1 MKTRLSTQ
9 PTLLAALLTLL
20 VLTVAPL
27 SAQGMT
33 FDEDETPATESA
45 VDWMAT
51 EDTSADLSE
60 SAPALEA
67 VGAASAGTMEEDLNL
82 KPASERGMLSLIA
95 LVLLGLAAFGS
106 LFLMKKKKAEEQ
118 QRAMMEVLESIR
130 VGGKWQMSLV
140 RVPGKILVL
149 GVTDKGMQTLT
160 EIPEEAAMDART
172 SIASE
177 QITESVQAPA
187 PQAPVKEP
195 MAEENNPFLDRVLNL
210 AGMREAAAAS
220 TKVANHDVE
229 RKEVLK
235 RLEQYRQG
243 MN

>member
-9 PTLLAALLTLL
+9 PNFLAALLTL
-20 VLTVAPL
+20 VALTVAPL

-33 FDEDETPATESA
+33 FDEDEAPAAESP
-45 VDWMAT
+45 VDWMGT
-51 EDTSADLSE
+51 DDVTADSSG
-60 SAPALEA
+60 SAPAIEAESAAAA
-67 VGAASAGTMEEDLNL
+67 VGVEEDLAL

-106 LFLMKKKKAEEQ
+106 LFLMKKKKSEEK

-160 EIPEEAAMDART
+160 EIPEEAAIESRLSM
-172 SIASE
+172 ASE
-177 QITESVQAPA
+177 KMAEATQAPIPQAPA
-187 PQAPVKEP
+187 QEP
-195 MAEENNPFLDRVLNL
+195 ASEEANPFLDRVLNL